1 MTEVLGNLGFAGI
14 LILARIGS
22 CLAMLPGFGSHR
34 LPVRIR
40 ILLALA
46 LSLAVSP
53 MVMGQA
59 TQALSGLD
67 EAGKARLIAAEMVVG
82 TALGLMARL
91 YMFGLQFAATLIT
104 NVIGLAATPGAP
116 IDDSELAPPLVN
128 LIMITATTVIFA
140 ANLHHAMLRALFDSY
155 FAISIG
161 SPLDP
166 GWYLDQMVAKLSLT
180 WSMGLRLAAPF
191 VVFSVIV
198 NLAIGFANKFTPMIS
213 VYFMTT
219 GLTAALGLVL
229 LFMIVDDMLGLF
241 LQEILGFLD

>member
-1 MTEVLGNLGFAGI
+1 
-14 LILARIGS
+14 
-22 CLAMLPGFGSHR
+22 
-34 LPVRIR
+34 
-40 ILLALA
+40 
-46 LSLAVSP
+46 
-53 MVMGQA
+53 
-59 TQALSGLD
+59 
-67 EAGKARLIAAEMVVG
+67 
-82 TALGLMARL
+82 MARL

-166 GWYLDQMVAKLSLT
+166 GWYLDQMVSKLSLT

>member
-1 MTEVLGNLGFAGI
+1 MTDMFGNIGFVGI

-22 CLAMLPGFGSHR
+22 CLAMLPGFGSQR
-34 LPVRIR
+34 IPVRIR
-40 ILLALA
+40 ILIALA

-53 MVMGQA
+53 MLMSQA
-59 TQALSGLD
+59 SQALAGVD
-67 EAGKARLIAAEMVVG
+67 EVGKARLIAGETIVG

-91 YMFGLQFAATLIT
+91 YMFGLQFSATLIT

-116 IDDSELAPPLVN
+116 IDDGELAPPLVN

-140 ANLHHAMLRALFDSY
+140 TNLHHVMLRALFDSY
-155 FAISIG
+155 TAIAIG
-161 SPLDP
+161 ASLDP

-180 WSMGLRLAAPF
+180 WSMGLRFAAPF
-191 VVFSVIV
+191 VIFSVIV

-219 GLTAALGLVL
+219 GLTAALGLIL
-229 LFMIVDDMLGLF
+229 LFVTIDDMMGLF
-241 LQEILGFLD
+241 LQELAGFLG